1 VRGVIRCCHMDETKG
16 VWSMERMQG
25 SDDVVDSSGDGTV
38 AHVWKA
44 LGDEVGLWLAFQD
57 MKVSW
62 EGDVP
67 TARRLIQALEA
78 TVQRCEVAAKGS
90 ESNAAGSEGAP
101 KGDRV
106 GSGVDLVTG
115 AVGRAAR
122 VEIPGTCI
130 TGDSATA
137 SVWLAADGDTVLDL
151 EYADHCTTW
160 AGDAGAT
167 RELIQALELRSKG
180 GVGDERFARNMVRVW
195 DAGDGDVGLRVIR
208 TDGTP
213 AAAWVGGQAET
224 RELIRRLEQAAG
236 GAVEAPESNAAGP
249 EGAGVGG
256 GHPTAD
262 ECVSEAVRLLC
273 GAEVYETSTM
283 QHLAGQWMAL
293 AKIQADR
300 GQ

>member
-1 VRGVIRCCHMDETKG
+1 MRGVIRCCHMDETKG

-78 TVQRCEVAAKGS
+78 TVQRCEAAAKGS
-90 ESNAAGSEGAP
+90 ESNAAGSGGAP
-101 KGDRV
+101 EGDRV
-106 GSGVDLVTG
+106 GSGIDLVTG
-115 AVGRAAR
+115 VVGRTTR
-122 VEIPGTCI
+122 VEIPGTCS

-151 EYADHCTTW
+151 EYANHCTTW

-167 RELIQALELRSKG
+167 RKLIQALELRSG
-180 GVGDERFARNMVRVW
+180 AGVGDERFARNMVRVW

-236 GAVEAPESNAAGP
+236 GAVEAPEGNAAGP
-249 EGAGVGG
+249 EGAGVGDWV
-256 GHPTAD
+256 PTAA
-262 ECVSEAVRLLC
+262 ECVSETVRLLY
-273 GAEVYETSTM
+273 GAETGETSTM